1 VVKKLYFYGVTPVKE
16 KHEGDPETGLIS
28 TKTVKIFAIFPERDS
43 IFPGELRLS
52 QPSGQLHL
60 DRFYPGER

>member
-1 VVKKLYFYGVTPVKE
+1 MKK
-16 KHEGDPETGLIS
+16 
-28 TKTVKIFAIFPERDS
+28 VKIFMIFSEKVN

-52 QPSGQLHL
+52 PPSGQLDL